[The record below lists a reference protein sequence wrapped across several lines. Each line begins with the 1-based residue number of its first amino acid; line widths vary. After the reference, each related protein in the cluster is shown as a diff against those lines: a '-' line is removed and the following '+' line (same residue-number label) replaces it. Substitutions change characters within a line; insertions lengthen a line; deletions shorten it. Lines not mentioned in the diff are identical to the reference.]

1 MVDPPTMTDN
11 AQFGHSI
18 ELSSVKE
25 DKLPLYAALNRVFD
39 ENRSGVLTIAHD
51 DTRTAVTV
59 IQGRAVSVN
68 HENTS
73 AASVM
78 SLLERSGLIA
88 ERDVIRAERESRKK
102 GIFLEDAILSR
113 GLVSEGTLSSTRE
126 KLCLEVLI
134 DLIIR
139 PDIGVTAV
147 WSFRRGTREMCSLPI
162 PYLLRE
168 AQRRRTHLPTI
179 QRSVPSTEL
188 VFAKTSTMSGKP
200 GDERWEDLQLS
211 VAERQVYFF
220 VDGRRTA
227 SEVALATCQSE
238 FNVSQSVQALLEMG
252 LLETVKDKAPASV
265 GPLASRAAVLRL
277 ASLVLAIVLLLGL
290 TAFSLHLR
298 MGDGNATQRLMQS
311 YPFKEVRLSGPR
323 NRLKGAIRL
332 YEMSYGEPPDSFE
345 TLFREH
351 FVLRKDRKAAATFPM
366 GEGYL
371 LQSQEI
377 PEAPP
382 SNPE

>member
-1 MVDPPTMTDN
+1 MMDLVQPG
-11 AQFGHSI
+11 QSI
-18 ELSSVKE
+18 ELSSVTE
-25 DKLPLYAALNRVFD
+25 DKLPLYSALHKAFD
-39 ENRSGVLTIAHD
+39 ENHSGVLTVAHD

-59 IQGRAVSVN
+59 IQGRAVSVI
-68 HENTS
+68 HESTS

-78 SLLERSGLIA
+78 NLLERSGLIA
-88 ERDVIRAERESRKK
+88 ERDVLRAERESRKK

-147 WSFRRGTREMCSLPI
+147 WSVRRGTREMCSLPI
-162 PYLLRE
+162 PFLLRE
-168 AQRRRTHLPTI
+168 SQRRRTHLPTI
-179 QRSVPSTEL
+179 ERAVPSTSL
-188 VFAKTSTMSGKP
+188 VFAKASSLSGKP

-220 VDGRRTA
+220 VDGKRTV

-238 FNVSQSVQALLEMG
+238 YNVSQSVQALVEMG
-252 LLETVKDKAPASV
+252 LLKSVKEETPESAGS
-265 GPLASRAAVLRL
+265 LAFRAAVLRL
-277 ASLVLAIVLLLGL
+277 ASLGLAIVLLLGL

-298 MGDGNATQRLMQS
+298 LNDDDGTQRLMQS
-311 YPFKEVRLSGPR
+311 DPYNDVLKSGPT

-332 YEMSYGEPPDSFE
+332 YEMTYGEPPDSFD

-351 FVLRKDRKAAATFPM
+351 FVLREDRKAAATFPM
-366 GEGYL
+366 GEGFL
-371 LQSQEI
+371 LKSQEA

-382 SNPE
+382 SKPE